1 MNTLKPVKVRIAFGS
16 YKVGDIINPTAL
28 YRDSLLARGLVE
40 KIEEPQTPAIEEQPR
55 IARAR
60 KVKA

>member
-28 YRDSLLARGLVE
+28 YRDSLMARGLVE
-40 KIEEPQTPAIEEQPR
+40 KIEEPAQPVVDESPR

-60 KVKA
+60 KVRV